1 MSTPSTP
8 HAADG
13 VHSTAAADARRRVVA
28 AFDNYADAERAV
40 DRLSDRGFPVQ
51 RTAIVA
57 RDLRFVEQVT
67 GRVTTA
73 RAALQ
78 GAGSGALAGFLVGW
92 LFGLFNWWD
101 PVISSALL
109 ALWGL
114 LIGAVVGALMGL
126 LAHALTRGRR
136 DFASVGSIQAD
147 GYEVMVDEDAADEAT
162 RILKTV

>member
-1 MSTPSTP
+1 MPPT
-8 HAADG
+8 
-13 VHSTAAADARRRVVA
+13 

-147 GYEVMVDEDAADEAT
+147 RYEVMVDEDAADEAT